1 MFNNFFKNATK
12 KQWVKIGI
20 VVGLILVFVVVKG
33 VKTHY
38 DNVEF
43 EKEYSDDDTAGFESI
58 QEKADE
64 GYSSIQAEIDSE
76 SESIDKENSSG
87 IGNSKKSKVSK
98 NNKSSQTSESAS
110 SIDAT
115 ESLNNLKSIISMPM
129 AKENYQN
136 LEDGLLE
143 SAKADEISGGAT
155 SADLSRFHSRVS
167 NIRDIADE
175 AETLDNDNEDDLSS
189 DDQTKLQDY
198 QKLLIS
204 YLNALGDYAVIYQ
217 SDNPDINAPDT
228 DAETVSEY
236 QQELQEAQN
245 KFTSAKNEWSASYD
259 SIMNS

>member
-1 MFNNFFKNATK
+1 MFKNLDKVTK
-12 KQWVKIGI
+12 KKWLWVGSIIG
-20 VVGLILVFVVVKG
+20 LLLVFMIAVAIDG
-33 VKTHY
+33 HSATSDSSDTKTTTTKVHH
-38 DNVEF
+38 
-43 EKEYSDDDTAGFESI
+43 KKH
-58 QEKADE
+58 KAKAK
-64 GYSSIQAEIDSE
+64 SSE
-76 SESIDKENSSG
+76 SSSSEESVI
-87 IGNSKKSKVSK
+87 
-98 NNKSSQTSESAS
+98 SESSS
-110 SIDAT
+110 SIDTA
-115 ESLNNLKSIISMPM
+115 ESLSNLKSIISMPM

-136 LEDGLLE
+136 LEDGVLE
-143 SAKADEISGGAT
+143 AAKADEISGGAT

-175 AETLDNDNEDDLSS
+175 AETLDIDNEDDLSS

-217 SDNPDINAPDT
+217 TDIPDINAPDT

-245 KFTSAKNEWSASYD
+245 KFTNAKNEWSASYD

>member
-1 MFNNFFKNATK
+1 MFKDLDKVTK
-12 KQWVKIGI
+12 KKWLWVGSIIG
-20 VVGLILVFVVVKG
+20 LLLVFMIAVAIDEHSATSDSSDT
-33 VKTHY
+33 KTTTKVHH
-38 DNVEF
+38 
-43 EKEYSDDDTAGFESI
+43 KKH
-58 QEKADE
+58 KAKAK
-64 GYSSIQAEIDSE
+64 SSE
-76 SESIDKENSSG
+76 SSSSEES
-87 IGNSKKSKVSK
+87 GNYSEESVI
-98 NNKSSQTSESAS
+98 SESSS
-110 SIDAT
+110 SIDTA
-115 ESLNNLKSIISMPM
+115 ESLSNLKSIISMPM

-217 SDNPDINAPDT
+217 TDIPDINAPDT
-228 DAETVSEY
+228 DAETVSVY

-245 KFTSAKNEWSASYD
+245 NFTNAKNEWSASYD

>member
-1 MFNNFFKNATK
+1 MFKDLDKVTK
-12 KQWVKIGI
+12 KKWLWVGSIIG
-20 VVGLILVFVVVKG
+20 LLLVFMIAVAIDEHSATSDSSDT
-33 VKTHY
+33 KTTTKVHH
-38 DNVEF
+38 
-43 EKEYSDDDTAGFESI
+43 KKH
-58 QEKADE
+58 KAKAK
-64 GYSSIQAEIDSE
+64 SSE
-76 SESIDKENSSG
+76 SSSSEES
-87 IGNSKKSKVSK
+87 GNYSEESVI
-98 NNKSSQTSESAS
+98 SESSS
-110 SIDAT
+110 SIDTA
-115 ESLNNLKSIISMPM
+115 ESLSNLKSIISMPM

-217 SDNPDINAPDT
+217 TDIPDINAPDT
-228 DAETVSEY
+228 DAETVSVY
-236 QQELQEAQN
+236 QQELQEAQD
-245 KFTSAKNEWSASYD
+245 KFTNAKNEWSASYD